1 LTNSIVQICNFRLF
15 GRYNNELQINIHFN
29 GFNHSYD
36 GRRCART
43 GRSGLTPRWPKPAGV
58 QYPFSAE
65 VIGDDVYIRTGN
77 SINDYHSGKVN
88 KGFKVTVVD
97 EVLGWAKIL
106 PPEGSYSWIAKSYVN
121 VAAGATTGVV
131 TGDSVRVWAGSDY
144 REPIASPS
152 LQTKLNAGEVVELM
166 PNQPESS
173 DYFKIKPP
181 AGAHLWISAEFLK
194 FVAPLQQDKPVVVP
208 PRPDSVPAEQAIP
221 VAPADANAPAATEQP
236 RPVFKNI
243 PGQEGQFTE
252 ESSDSNAP
260 VVVPPAETAPTP
272 APAPK
277 PVSKESL
284 LLKEN
289 YKWSAKIE
297 EISKK
302 PLKEQDFTEVKQA
315 LEVIKADAE
324 AGRAAAYAQI
334 LLERINRFELASSA
348 IDEIQQ
354 QDQNL
359 QQTREQIE
367 KAHQAELAKLPKEA
381 DYLYTGKLKPSYVY
395 SDKSGAKRY
404 LLLDANGKIVT
415 YLVAATPEVATRLD
429 TLLDNRVGVKGTIA
443 NNAKSLVTLVNVTAV
458 DSMPE

>member
-1 LTNSIVQICNFRLF
+1 MVFITLMAAGMAHAQAEAALPQVAQ
-15 GRYNNELQINIHFN
+15 
-29 GFNHSYD
+29 
-36 GRRCART
+36 
-43 GRSGLTPRWPKPAGV
+43 KPAGV

-77 SINDYHSGKVN
+77 SINDYHSGKVS

-181 AGAHLWISAEFLK
+181 AGAHLWISAEYLK
-194 FVAPLQQDKPVVVP
+194 FAAPLQQAKPVVVP
-208 PRPDSVPAEQAIP
+208 PRPDSVPAEQPLPA
-221 VAPADANAPAATEQP
+221 VPADANTLAATKQP
-236 RPVFKNI
+236 IPVFKNI

-252 ESSDSNAP
+252 EPSDGKAP
-260 VVVPPAETAPTP
+260 VVVSPAEAAPVPT
-272 APAPK
+272 PAPK

-289 YKWSAKIE
+289 YKWSAKID

-302 PLKEQDFTEVKQA
+302 PLKEQDYSEVKQA
-315 LEVIKADAE
+315 LEAIKADAE

-395 SDKSGAKRY
+395 SERAV
-404 LLLDANGKIVT
+404 LNGT
-415 YLVAATPEVATRLD
+415 CFWMPT
-429 TLLDNRVGVKGTIA
+429 
-443 NNAKSLVTLVNVTAV
+443 AKSSPIWWPPRRKWPHGLIHCLITGLASRERLPTTPNRWLRW
-458 DSMPE
+458 